1 MSDAFANPRLAVRS
15 LRTLVGSEGNPRPA
29 TVVVEDGR
37 IAAIEEYDVVPSG
50 ANVIEGGDRVL
61 MAGLFDTH
69 AHINEPGRTDWEGFQ
84 TATRAAAAG
93 GITNVVD
100 MPLNSIPATTTL
112 EALRVKAETAAGK
125 CAIDYG
131 FWGGVVPGNAA
142 ELEPMVKAG
151 AIGFKCFLIESGV
164 EEFPMSTEVDLR
176 IAMPILARLGVPLLV
191 HAELDLQGGSPAHGR
206 DERDYRTYLESRPP
220 KWEVEA
226 IRMMI
231 RLARET
237 GCRTH
242 IVHLSAAE
250 ALDDLREA
258 KRAGVP
264 ISVETCPHYLYFDA
278 ERIAAGATHYKC
290 APPIREHANREALW
304 AGLRDG
310 TIDFVVSDH
319 SPCTPALKLAESGDF
334 GKAWGGI
341 SGLQFSL
348 SVVWT
353 EARKRGF
360 TVRDLSRWMSAH
372 TADFA
377 GRRDRNGTIAVAK
390 DANLV
395 LWDPDE
401 TFRVRPET
409 IYHRHAVTPYADF
422 ELYGKVAHTIVRG
435 RTVYQ
440 NGAFPSGVAIGTQLK
455 RTPYE

>member
-1 MSDAFANPRLAVRS
+1 MSKGFPRLIVRS
-15 LRTLVGSEGNPRPA
+15 LRVLVGSEGDPRPA
-29 TVVVEDGR
+29 SVVVEGEK
-37 IAAIEEYDVVPSG
+37 IVAIEGYDADFSG
-50 ANVIEGGDRVL
+50 AKVIEGGDFVL
-61 MAGLFDTH
+61 MAGIFDTH

-93 GITNVVD
+93 GITNVID

-112 EALRVKAETAAGK
+112 AALDVKARTAAGK
-125 CAIDYG
+125 CAVDYG

-151 AIGFKCFLIESGV
+151 ALGFKCFLIESGV
-164 EEFPMSTEVDLR
+164 DEFPMSTEADLR

-191 HAELDLQGGSPAHGR
+191 HAELDGHSAGAEPASGK
-206 DERDYRTYLESRPP
+206 DERSYRTYLDSRPQN
-220 KWEVEA
+220 WEVEA

-250 ALDDLREA
+250 ALKDIREA

-278 ERIAAGATHYKC
+278 EGISAGATHFKC
-290 APPIREHANREALW
+290 APPIRERANREELW

-319 SPCTPALKLAESGDF
+319 SPCTPALKLADSGDF

-360 TVRDLSRWMSAH
+360 APRDVSRWMSER
-372 TADFA
+372 TAAFA
-377 GRRDRNGTIAVAK
+377 GRTPRNGTIAVGK
-390 DANLV
+390 DADLV
-395 LWDPDE
+395 LWDPDAS
-401 TFRVRPET
+401 FRLKTEM
-409 IYHRHAVTPYADF
+409 IHHRHPVTPYADLEF
-422 ELYGKVAHTIVRG
+422 YGKVARTIVRG
-435 RTVYQ
+435 RTVYA
-440 NGAFPSGVAIGTQLK
+440 NGEFLAGAPIGTQLK
-455 RTPYE
+455 RTY

>member
-1 MSDAFANPRLAVRS
+1 MNPRFVIRS
-15 LRTLVGSEGNPRPA
+15 RRVLVGSEGEPRPSA
-29 TVVVEDGR
+29 VVVENGK
-37 IAAIEEYDVVPSG
+37 IAAITEYDAFPAGVET
-50 ANVIEGGDRVL
+50 IEGGDRVL
-61 MAGLFDTH
+61 MSGIFDTH

-93 GITNVVD
+93 GITSVID

-112 EALRVKAETAAGK
+112 SALHVKAETAAGK

-151 AIGFKCFLIESGV
+151 ALGFKCFLIESGV
-164 EEFPMSTEVDLR
+164 DEFPMSTEADLR

-191 HAELDLQGGSPAHGR
+191 HAELDLHRSGGALPPGK
-206 DERDYRTYLESRPP
+206 DERSYGAYLESRPP
-220 KWEVEA
+220 NWEVEA

-242 IVHLSAAE
+242 IVHLSASA
-250 ALDDLREA
+250 ALADLREA

-278 ERIAAGATHYKC
+278 EKIDAGATHYKC

-319 SPCTPALKLAESGDF
+319 SPCSPALKLASTGDF

-360 TVRDLSRWMSAH
+360 TSRDVSRWMSEG
-372 TADFA
+372 TAIFA
-377 GRRDRNGTIAVAK
+377 GRGSRNGTIAVGK
-390 DANLV
+390 DADLV
-395 LWDPDE
+395 LWEPE
-401 TFRVRPET
+401 ASFRLKRDM
-409 IYHRHAVTPYADF
+409 IYHRHAVTPYAEF
-422 ELYGKVAHTIVRG
+422 EFYGKVARTIVRG
-435 RTVYQ
+435 RTVYAD
-440 NGAFPSGVAIGTQLK
+440 GGFPEAAAIGTQLK
-455 RTPYE
+455 RMPEA